1 MTSSAGISTD
11 KIQEGEKTFL
21 KGLSEEKLKEIVAD
35 AAKEIFADYYRR
47 GYPGFEIT
55 SGGDT
60 TAHGVAEYCMT
71 TDTIQG
77 LHFYK
82 QGNMKMRSNKSM
94 EFYTGE
100 SEDVTDGSLSFK
112 IHTDGGNIVIEANG
126 GGDITLRGRN
136 ITLQAGDKEDAGQI
150 KLMNTG
156 QMVFDSGEKL
166 HVEAGGDIDI
176 LSATNTSIFGNSAC
190 DLHCRSAPVTTSSGA
205 DNPLAGGLMD
215 KIMLFTEK
223 WNKFF
228 GPF

>member
-11 KIQEGEKTFL
+11 KIQEGEEVFL
-21 KGLSEEKLKEIVAD
+21 NGLSEEKLKEIVAD

-100 SEDVTDGSLSFK
+100 SEDVTDGSLAFK
-112 IHTDGGNIVIEANG
+112 IHTDGGNIVIEAAD
-126 GGDITLRGRN
+126 GDITLRGRN
-136 ITLQAGDKEDAGQI
+136 ITLEAKDDKDAGQI
-150 KLMNTG
+150 KLMSTG
-156 QMVFDSGEKL
+156 QTVIDSGEKL
-166 HVEAGGDIDI
+166 ELEGSGVDIRTEMDVSVFGG
-176 LSATNTSIFGNSAC
+176 SAV
-190 DLHCRSAPVTTSSGA
+190 DLHCRSAPVSTSSGA
-205 DNPLAGGLMD
+205 DNPLAGSLMD
-215 KIMLFTEK
+215 KIMNLMD
-223 WNKFF
+223 KFNAYYLK
-228 GPF
+228 

>member
-11 KIQEGEKTFL
+11 KIQEGEEVFL
-21 KGLSEEKLKEIVAD
+21 NGLSEEKLKEIVAD

-100 SEDVTDGSLSFK
+100 SEDVTDGSLAFR
-112 IHTDGGNIVIEANG
+112 IHTDGGNIVIEAAD
-126 GGDITLRGRN
+126 GDITLRGRN
-136 ITLQAGDKEDAGQI
+136 ITLQAGSESDKGQI
-150 KLMNTG
+150 KLMSTG
-156 QMVFDSGEKL
+156 QTVVDSGEKL
-166 HVEAGGDIDI
+166 ELEGSGVDIRTELDVSVFGG
-176 LSATNTSIFGNSAC
+176 SAV
-190 DLHCRSAPVTTSSGA
+190 DLHCRSAPVSTSSGA
-205 DNPLAGGLMD
+205 DNPLAGSLMD
-215 KIMLFTEK
+215 KIMNLMD
-223 WNKFF
+223 KFNAYYLK
-228 GPF
+228 

>member
-1 MTSSAGISTD
+1 MTSSAGNSTD
-11 KIQEGEKTFL
+11 KFKGEETFL
-21 KGLSEEKLKEIVAD
+21 NGLSEDEVKKIVAD
-35 AAKEIFADYYRR
+35 AAKEVFADYYRR

-100 SEDVTDGSLSFK
+100 SEDVTSGSLSFK

-126 GGDITLRGRN
+126 GGDILLKGRN
-136 ITLQAGDKEDAGQI
+136 ITLQAGDDEDAGQI
-150 KLMNTG
+150 KLMSTG
-156 QMVFDSGEKL
+156 QTVIDSGEKL
-166 HVEAGGDIDI
+166 ELEGSGVDIRTEMDV
-176 LSATNTSIFGNSAC
+176 SIFGGSAC
-190 DLHCRSAPVTTSSGA
+190 DLHCRSAPVSTSSGA
-205 DNPLAGGLMD
+205 DNPLAGSLMD
-215 KIMLFTEK
+215 KIMNLMD
-223 WNKFF
+223 KFNAYYLK
-228 GPF
+228 

>member
-11 KIQEGEKTFL
+11 KIQEGEETFL
-21 KGLSEEKLKEIVAD
+21 NGLSEDEVKKIVAD
-35 AAKEIFADYYRR
+35 AAKEVFADYYRR

-100 SEDVTDGSLSFK
+100 SEDVTDGSLAFK

-126 GGDITLRGRN
+126 DGDITLRGRN
-136 ITLQAGDKEDAGQI
+136 ITLEAKNSTDKGQI
-150 KLMNTG
+150 KLMSTG
-156 QMVFDSGEKL
+156 QTVIESGEKL
-166 HVEAGGDIDI
+166 ELEGSGVDIRTEMDVSVFGG
-176 LSATNTSIFGNSAC
+176 SAV

-205 DNPLAGGLMD
+205 DNPLAGSLMD
-215 KIMLFTEK
+215 KIMNLMD
-223 WNKFF
+223 KFNAYYLKK
-228 GPF
+228 

>member
-1 MTSSAGISTD
+1 MTSSAGNSTD
-11 KIQEGEKTFL
+11 KIQEGEETFL
-21 KGLSEEKLKEIVAD
+21 NGLSEDKLKEIVAD
-35 AAKEIFADYYRR
+35 AAKEVFADYYRR

-94 EFYTGE
+94 EFYTGD
-100 SEDVTDGSLSFK
+100 SEDVTEESLAFK
-112 IHTDGGNIVIEANG
+112 IHTDGGSIVIEALG

-136 ITLQAGDKEDAGQI
+136 ITLEAKDGEDKGQI
-150 KLMNTG
+150 KLMSSG
-156 QMVFDSGEKL
+156 QMMLDSNEKL
-166 HVEAGGDIDI
+166 EIEAGGDIDI
-176 LSATNTSIFGNSAC
+176 RSNQDTAIFGNSAC

-205 DNPLAGGLMD
+205 DNPLAGSLVE
-215 KIMLFTEK
+215 KIINLTEK
-223 WNKFF
+223 WNSFF
-228 GPF
+228 M

>member
-1 MTSSAGISTD
+1 MSD
-11 KIQEGEKTFL
+11 IQEGEETFL
-21 KGLSEEKLKEIVAD
+21 NGLSEDKLKEIVAD

-94 EFYTGE
+94 EFYTGD
-100 SEDVTDGSLSFK
+100 SEDVTDGSLAFK
-112 IHTDGGNIVIEANG
+112 IHTDGGNIMIEALG

-136 ITLQAGDKEDAGQI
+136 ITLQAGSESDKGQI
-150 KLMNTG
+150 KLMSTG
-156 QMVFDSGEKL
+156 QTVVDSGEKL
-166 HVEAGGDIDI
+166 ELEGSGVDIRTELDVSVFGG
-176 LSATNTSIFGNSAC
+176 SAV
-190 DLHCRSAPVTTSSGA
+190 DLHCRSAPVSTSSGA
-205 DNPLAGGLMD
+205 DNPLAGSLMD
-215 KIMLFTEK
+215 KIMNLMD
-223 WNKFF
+223 KFNAYYLK
-228 GPF
+228 

>member
-1 MTSSAGISTD
+1 MTSSAGIGTE

-71 TDTIQG
+71 TDSIQG

-94 EFYTGE
+94 EFYTGD

-112 IHTDGGNIVIEANG
+112 IHTDGGNIMIEAVD
-126 GGDITLRGRN
+126 GDITLRGRN
-136 ITLQAGDKEDAGQI
+136 ITLEAKDGKDKGQI
-150 KLMNTG
+150 KLMSTG
-156 QMVFDSGEKL
+156 QMMLDSNEKL
-166 HVEAGGDIDI
+166 EIEAGGDIDMR
-176 LSATNTSIFGNSAC
+176 SNQDTAIFGNSAC
-190 DLHCRSAPVTTSSGA
+190 DMHCRSAPVTTSSGA
-205 DNPLAGGLMD
+205 DNPLAGSMVE
-215 KIMLFTEK
+215 KIINLTAK

-228 GPF
+228 M